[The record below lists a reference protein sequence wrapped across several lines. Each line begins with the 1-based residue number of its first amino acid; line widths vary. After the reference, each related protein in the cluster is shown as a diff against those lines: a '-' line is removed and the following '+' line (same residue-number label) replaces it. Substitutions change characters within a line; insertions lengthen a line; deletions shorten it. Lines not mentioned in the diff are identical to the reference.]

1 MQQKGPREIED
12 FRSGGLEIQSF
23 PASAAQ
29 KIKKIGSRT
38 DRGSSVSLIPASV
51 GSPAP
56 SFPHKSSRIGSPP
69 RLPSSS
75 KLWISPQSLSL
86 SPSATSLSLPLLS
99 LSLSPAAAPVN
110 PVCLGVGLY

>member
-38 DRGSSVSLIPASV
+38 DRGPSVSLISASV
-51 GSPAP
+51 GSPSSFLPRAP
-56 SFPHKSSRIGSPP
+56 DYGAPLACLPRSSGFLHRA
-69 RLPSSS
+69 
-75 KLWISPQSLSL
+75 
-86 SPSATSLSLPLLS
+86 SPSLPPLRSLFSLYLS
-99 LSLSPAAAPVN
+99 AAAPVN